1 MRVTMIVYKAK
12 ENKRFGYVFSTKRKD
27 RQKLLD
33 DIFEVCKVEGL
44 KLLNADVT
52 GWNIPAILSL

>member
-52 GWNIPAILSL
+52 G